1 MFEIDV
7 RGLACPL
14 PVMAVKKAIESGEL
28 EILVRV
34 DSAGARDNV
43 TRLAQSQGYSQFL
56 EEKGDEFQITL
67 KKEGGD

>member
-1 MFEIDV
+1 MFEVDV

-14 PVMAVKKAIESGEL
+14 PVMAVKKAIEEGEL

-43 TRLAQSQGYSQFL
+43 IRLAQSRGFSHSL
-56 EEKGDEFQITL
+56 EEKEGEFQITL
-67 KKEGGD
+67 RKEGGD